1 MFVLLH
7 DELAA
12 WWCAGLRHG
21 GSEEN
26 AEEEVG
32 CGKND
37 LSNDGVVINVWS
49 HEAERYKEWTNCWYR
64 GNESES
70 NIQTCAENEVKVVCA
85 NNDKTRIII
94 YTLQATY
101 A

>member
-1 MFVLLH
+1 MLLH
-7 DELAA
+7 GELAA
-12 WWCAGLRHG
+12 WWCTYLRHG

-32 CGKND
+32 CGK
-37 LSNDGVVINVWS
+37 NDGVVINVWS

-70 NIQTCAENEVKVVCA
+70 NIQKCAENEV
-85 NNDKTRIII
+85 NDKTRIII